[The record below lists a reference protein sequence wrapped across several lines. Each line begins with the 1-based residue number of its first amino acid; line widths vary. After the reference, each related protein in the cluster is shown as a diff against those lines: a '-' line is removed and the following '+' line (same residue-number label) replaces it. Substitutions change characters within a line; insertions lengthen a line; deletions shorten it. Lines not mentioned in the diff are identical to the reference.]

1 MQGQLRETQR
11 DDFRFLKRRPDM
23 HVAILVVVFL
33 QADINQPILDVP
45 SMPEFR
51 VGERWDR
58 KPFGQLS

>member
-33 QADINQPILDVP
+33 FADRYQPADFICLSFEKWHATVNQVF
-45 SMPEFR
+45 SCHE
-51 VGERWDR
+51 G
-58 KPFGQLS
+58 

>member
-33 QADINQPILDVP
+33 FADRYQPTDFIGLSFEKWHATVNQIF
-45 SMPEFR
+45 SCHE
-51 VGERWDR
+51 G
-58 KPFGQLS
+58 